1 MTIQQLAARWQVSVR
16 TIQREIG
23 DGRPQAVKKGS
34 KTVIS
39 EETVAKYEHERRAK
53 P

>member
-16 TIQREIG
+16 TIQREIR
-23 DGRPQAVKKGS
+23 DGRLEAVKKGS

-39 EETVAKYEHERRAK
+39 EEALARYEEERRVK